1 MENEMIQIGDEVI
14 IISNCGGFLEPKS
27 FREEFGEDS
36 LNGIIIDIDFSR
48 LNPYGVSFANGYSE
62 IWLTL
67 HDFEIKENKMLKF
80 DANDIKSL
88 EENTKQKLVLVENTY
103 KGSLFKADI
112 KNKTLNKSKLRIVK
126 ANN

>member
-1 MENEMIQIGDEVI
+1 MENEMIQIGDEVF

-48 LNPYGVSFANGYSE
+48 LNPYEVSFANGNSE

-67 HDFEIKENKMLKF
+67 NDFEIKELKC
-80 DANDIKSL
+80 
-88 EENTKQKLVLVENTY
+88 
-103 KGSLFKADI
+103 
-112 KNKTLNKSKLRIVK
+112 
-126 ANN
+126 

>member
-1 MENEMIQIGDEVI
+1 MENKMIQIGDEVI

-67 HDFEIKENKMLKF
+67 NDFEIKENKC
-80 DANDIKSL
+80 
-88 EENTKQKLVLVENTY
+88 
-103 KGSLFKADI
+103 
-112 KNKTLNKSKLRIVK
+112 
-126 ANN
+126 